1 MNTFARTMLLT
12 QVIILFITAPGY
24 AQESSLSTEKI
35 MQIARY
41 DAIDDFEYRSWILKW
56 GGAEFCS
63 LFLVTGTSLVPEYK
77 NRSKLIETLA
87 IIGIPAYLAY
97 RKQVNFPVKRRNQIS
112 LENQRYQEI
121 YLREYIAATKQL
133 RLINTGLGIAYFAI
147 SFKLLLALLPS

>member
-1 MNTFARTMLLT
+1 LLLT
-12 QVIILFITAPGY
+12 LVIILFNTTFGN
-24 AQESSLSTEKI
+24 AQESSPSTEKILATEQI

-63 LFLVTGTSLVPEYK
+63 LFLVTGTSLVPDYK

-97 RKQVNFPVKRRNQIS
+97 RKQVDFPLKRRNQIA

-121 YLREYIAATKQL
+121 YLSEYVAATKQL
-133 RLINTGLGIAYFAI
+133 RVLNTGLGISYFAI
-147 SFKLLLALLPS
+147 SFMLVKSLLPS